1 MSRSALRPRLVVAC
15 LALALQ
21 ALPAPFL
28 AAQDSRGPLGT
39 TIIRDVM
46 VPMRDGVGLATDIY
60 LPTRNGAP
68 LEDPDH
74 ARHAVEAALACQERL
89 AEMAS
94 VFAGRRATCP
104 ISWDDQRESPR
115 RSTG

>member
-1 MSRSALRPRLVVAC
+1 MSRSALKSRLVVAC

-21 ALPAPFL
+21 ALSAPFL

-68 LEDPDH
+68 LEDPLPTILRSGRRGTEKDGG
-74 ARHAVEAALACQERL
+74 
-89 AEMAS
+89 
-94 VFAGRRATCP
+94 GRRA
-104 ISWDDQRESPR
+104 
-115 RSTG
+115 RST